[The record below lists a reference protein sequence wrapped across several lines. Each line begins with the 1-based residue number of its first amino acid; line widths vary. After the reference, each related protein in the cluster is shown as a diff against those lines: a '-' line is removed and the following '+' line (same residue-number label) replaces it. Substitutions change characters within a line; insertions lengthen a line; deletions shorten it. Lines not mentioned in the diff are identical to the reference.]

1 MSNPK
6 IEKVE
11 TIDNTPSVSSYN
23 YGEYDQGTEWTN
35 WDIYK
40 LTDAAG
46 NITHFKIGR
55 VFGSYGGQIE
65 STGPVLCTPVTRTI
79 TAWE

>member
-6 IEKVE
+6 IEFIE
-11 TIDNTPSVSSYN
+11 TIDNTPDNSYG
-23 YGEYDQGTEWTN
+23 YGEYSQGTEWTN

-46 NITHFKIGR
+46 NITHFKIGKI
-55 VFGSYGGQIE
+55 FGSYGSQIE
-65 STGPVLCTPVTRTI
+65 STKPVLCSPVTKTI
-79 TAWE
+79 VAWE

>member
-6 IEKVE
+6 IEFVE
-11 TIDNTPSVSSYN
+11 TIDNKPSLTY
-23 YGEYDQGTEWTN
+23 YGEYDQGTTWTN
-35 WDIYK
+35 WNVYK

-46 NITHFKIGR
+46 NITYFKIGQIYN
-55 VFGSYGGQIE
+55 SYGSQEG
-65 STGPVLCTPVTRTI
+65 STKPELCTPVTRTV